1 MIELKSMRDKEKM
14 RKAGQVVAEVLQILK
29 AAAVPGVSTSELD
42 HIADA
47 EIRARGAIP
56 VFKGYHGY
64 PASVCVSVNHEVVH
78 GIPGTRRV
86 REHDLVSLDL
96 GAVMDNFVGDAALS
110 TFAGDPPD
118 VAAAT
123 LLKVTEEALYEGIS
137 AAQPGAHL
145 GDISHAVQSYVEK
158 FGFSVVRDYVGHGI
172 GHQMH
177 EDPQVPNYG
186 PAGRGI
192 LIKPGL
198 AIAIEPMVNAGAYDV
213 DVLDDGWTVVTRDG
227 SLSAHFEHTIFINPD
242 GPEILTRIDA

>member
-14 RKAGQVVAEVLQILK
+14 RRAGRVVGEVLQLLK
-29 AAAVPGVSTSELD
+29 VATVPGITTTELD
-42 HIADA
+42 HIADS

-56 VFKGYHGY
+56 IFKGYHGY

-78 GIPGTRRV
+78 GVPGPRRL

-96 GAVMDNFVGDAALS
+96 GAIIETFVGDAALS
-110 TFAGDPPD
+110 TFAGEAPD

-123 LLKVTEEALYEGIS
+123 LMKVTEESLYEGIQ

-145 GDISHAVQSYVEK
+145 GDISHAVQAYVEK

-227 SLSAHFEHTIFINPD
+227 SLSAHFEHTIFINPG